1 MSEEI
6 SVPHLRISM
15 RCVPEIS
22 MGGKGPCQKQDAIM
36 YIYIH
41 IYTEETIC

>member
-6 SVPHLRISM
+6 SVPHLWIS
-15 RCVPEIS
+15 IW
-22 MGGKGPCQKQDAIM
+22 GGKGPCQKQDAIM
-36 YIYIH
+36 YIYIYIYIY